1 MNGFVHGWMPRD
13 LLVGA
18 LALIL
23 IYWQSAIEGSLN
35 VLRQAEKAGVKKFVV
50 TSSMITVRNDPAV
63 IGTAFRSERRS
74 FLRSDL
80 GSVTYFRLQIGIQ

>member
-1 MNGFVHGWMPRD
+1 MNGFVHAWMPRD

-35 VLRQAEKAGVKKFVV
+35 ILRQAEKAGVTKFVV
-50 TSSMITVRNDPAV
+50 PDSMIAV
-63 IGTAFRSERRS
+63 G
-74 FLRSDL
+74 
-80 GSVTYFRLQIGIQ
+80 